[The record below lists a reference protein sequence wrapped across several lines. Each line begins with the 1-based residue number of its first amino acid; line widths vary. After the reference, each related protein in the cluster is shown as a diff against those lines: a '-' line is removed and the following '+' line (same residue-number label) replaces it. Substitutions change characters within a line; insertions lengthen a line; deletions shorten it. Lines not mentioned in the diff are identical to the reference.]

1 MFQAQMVLVWDWPL
15 YSGVPTLCSGWAGL
29 WLVTCCRY
37 YYPPYSVSAPACVFP
52 IRTASILISLAVG
65 LGASVF
71 SLVAAISHCLHLI
84 TLASSSCSPP
94 LSSPASW
101 PAHSC
106 LCLSGTRLWRRGEL
120 VYPGLSCDHLTST
133 QPPLLV
139 SLIILNIMGLVC
151 SLTYMML
158 LACSKHNVTFR
169 NWRSIR
175 KSETPQR
182 NVR

>member
-15 YSGVPTLCSGWAGL
+15 YSGVPLLCSGWAGL
-29 WLVTCCRY
+29 WLVACCRY
-37 YYPPYSVSAPACVFP
+37 YYPPYSVSTPACVFP
-52 IRTASILISLAVG
+52 INTCSILLSLGVS
-65 LGASVF
+65 LVASVF
-71 SLVAAISHCLHLI
+71 SLVSTISHALHLI
-84 TLASSSCSPP
+84 TLASASCAPP

-106 LCLSGTRLWRRGEL
+106 LCLSKSEFWRRGEL
-120 VYPGLSCDHLTST
+120 VYPGQSCEELAST
-133 QPPLLV
+133 QPPFLV
-139 SLIILNIMGLVC
+139 SLIILNTLGLIC
-151 SLTYMML
+151 SLSFMLL

-175 KSETPQR
+175 KSEMTQR

>member
-1 MFQAQMVLVWDWPL
+1 MVLVWDWPL
-15 YSGVPTLCSGWAGL
+15 YSGVATLCSGWAGL
-29 WLVTCCRY
+29 WLVACCRY
-37 YYPPYSVSAPACVFP
+37 YYPPYSVSTPACVFP
-52 IRTASILISLAVG
+52 INTASILISLGVSLVAC
-65 LGASVF
+65 VF
-71 SLVAAISHCLHLI
+71 SLVSSISHALHLI
-84 TLASSSCSPP
+84 TLASASCAPP

-101 PAHSC
+101 PAQSC
-106 LCLSGTRLWRRGEL
+106 LCLSETRLWRRGEL
-120 VYPGLSCDHLTST
+120 VYPGLSCDELTGT

-139 SLIILNIMGLVC
+139 SLIILNIMGLIC
-151 SLTYMML
+151 SLAYMML